1 MSEIFREVDEEVR
14 QERYLRLWKRYG
26 PHATAAIV
34 AVVVAT
40 AAIVGWRAYQVSER
54 EAESVQY
61 TAALQLLDAGDATGA
76 ANAFGELADSTGSGY
91 GTLARLQ
98 QAAALGESSAAAAA
112 ELYARI
118 AEDGGIDDIFRDL
131 ARLRAAMLLMDSAPP
146 EDLYPRLDALTASDN
161 PWRFVAREMR
171 ALVDLRAG
179 KAAEARTAY
188 EELVDDVEAPQGVRR
203 RAAEMVTVLGGDG

>member
-26 PHATAAIV
+26 PHATAAVV
-34 AVVVAT
+34 AVVVLT

-61 TAALQLLDAGDATGA
+61 TAALRLLDAGDAVDA

-98 QAAALGESSAAAAA
+98 QAAALAEGSTAAAAD
-112 ELYARI
+112 LYARI
-118 AEDGGIDDIFRDL
+118 AEDGGVADIFRDL

-146 EDLYPRLDALTASDN
+146 EDLYPRLDALTANDN

-179 KAAEARTAY
+179 KAAEARAAY
-188 EELVDDVEAPQGVRR
+188 EELVDNVEAPQGVRR
-203 RAAEMVTVLGGDG
+203 RAAEMVAVLGGDG

>member
-26 PHATAAIV
+26 PHATAAVV

-61 TAALQLLDAGDATGA
+61 TAALRLLDAGDPTGA

-98 QAAALGESSAAAAA
+98 QAAALAESSAAAAV

-118 AEDGGIDDIFRDL
+118 AEDGGVADIFRDL
-131 ARLRAAMLLMDSAPP
+131 ARLRAAMLLMDSVPP
-146 EDLYPRLDALTASDN
+146 EDLYPRLDALTANDN